1 MGINVDDPLWKSIE
15 NEYLT
20 LHPTM
25 RELSKKYH
33 VPPATISDHS
43 RRGHWQEK
51 WEQIQMKGSTKL
63 IDRINED
70 STQPEEKAQ
79 LILDGILTKI
89 AVTVDL
95 LKPGDTR
102 AFKELTSTMK
112 ELKEL
117 GVYKGEEVNNSITV
131 TFVNE
136 EEARYG
142 D

>member
-1 MGINVDDPLWKSIE
+1 
-15 NEYLT
+15 
-20 LHPTM
+20 
-25 RELSKKYH
+25 
-33 VPPATISDHS
+33 
-43 RRGHWQEK
+43 
-51 WEQIQMKGSTKL
+51 MKGSTKL

-117 GVYKGEEVNNSITV
+117 GVYKGEAQNDNIEV
-131 TFVNE
+131 TFE
-136 EEARYG
+136 QEAEDYA